1 MNGVSP
7 VLQGWRDP
15 LMSGLLMHE
24 AQVQQG
30 HMDPIQ
36 LEETRVCCW
45 DQTSSH
51 PGSQSSEGNWSQH
64 NTQYENSTTDSR
76 HLFQL

>member
-7 VLQGWRDP
+7 VLQGWHDP
-15 LMSGLLMHE
+15 LMSGLVMHK
-24 AQVQQG
+24 AQVQLG

-36 LEETRVCCW
+36 LEKNRVCSR
-45 DQTSSH
+45 DQTSAC

-64 NTQYENSTTDSR
+64 TTQSR
-76 HLFQL
+76 HLIQLSHGQQ